1 MKKFYVFLLGMF
13 LGIAGGLM
21 LSTFNEIP
29 PNYIPVTKT
38 DTISVTE
45 YQTIRDTIFVDK
57 PKFYKEVVRDTVP
70 LNLFVRNEDNYL
82 VVTQKEYRDSNYV
95 AWVSG
100 VEPQLDSIMVFNN
113 TEYVFKTSTIET
125 VKTIEDKTGKW
136 FTGAGLYR
144 LDNTLVP
151 KLNVV
156 YQKKRIM
163 VGASVGLYNN
173 QPIYGVDI
181 NFKVK

>member
-1 MKKFYVFLLGMF
+1 MNKFTIFLLGVLVGF
-13 LGIAGGLM
+13 VCSKLVSKQNDIK
-21 LSTFNEIP
+21 P
-29 PNYIPVTKT
+29 QCNYETKT
-38 DTISVTE
+38 DTVTE
-45 YQTIRDTIFVDK
+45 YKIIRDTTFVEK
-57 PKFYKEVVRDTVP
+57 PKLCKEIIRDTVW
-70 LNLFVRNEDNYL
+70 LDSLLDNDYNHL
-82 VVTQKEYRDSNYV
+82 IVSQKEYRDSDYV

-163 VGASVGLYNN
+163 VGASVGLCNN

>member
-1 MKKFYVFLLGMF
+1 MKNFYVFLLGIL
-13 LGIAGGLM
+13 LGFFVCMM
-21 LSTFNEIP
+21 LSTYKEIT
-29 PNYIPVTKT
+29 PNRIPVAKT

-45 YQTIRDTIFVDK
+45 YKTIVDTIFVDK
-57 PKFYKEVVRDTVP
+57 PKYYKEVVRDTVQ
-70 LNLFVRNEDNYL
+70 LNQFVRNEDKYL

-136 FTGAGLYR
+136 YTGAGLYR
-144 LDNTLVP
+144 LGKTFVP
-151 KLNVV
+151 KVNIA
-156 YQKKRIM
+156 YQKKSIM
-163 VGASVGLYNN
+163 VGASIGLYSN

>member
-1 MKKFYVFLLGMF
+1 MNKFTIFLLGVLVGF
-13 LGIAGGLM
+13 VCSKLVSKQNDIK
-21 LSTFNEIP
+21 P
-29 PNYIPVTKT
+29 QCNYETKT
-38 DTISVTE
+38 DTVTE
-45 YQTIRDTIFVDK
+45 YKIIRDTAFVER
-57 PKFYKEVVRDTVP
+57 PKLCKEIIMDTVW
-70 LNLFVRNEDNYL
+70 LDSLLDNDYNHL
-82 VVTQKEYRDSNYV
+82 IVSQKEYRDSDYV

-100 VEPQLDSIMVFNN
+100 IEPQLDSIMVFKN

>member
-1 MKKFYVFLLGMF
+1 MNKFAIFLLGVF
-13 LGIAGGLM
+13 VGTVCGEL
-21 LSTFNEIP
+21 IP
-29 PNYIPVTKT
+29 PNDAQPQHIYETKK
-38 DTISVTE
+38 DTVTE
-45 YQTIRDTIFVDK
+45 YKIVRDTTFVERPKVYKEIIRDTIQ
-57 PKFYKEVVRDTVP
+57 
-70 LNLFVRNEDNYL
+70 LNSLLDNGIKHL
-82 VVTQKEYRDSNYV
+82 VVSQKEYRDSNYV

-100 VEPQLDSIMVFNN
+100 IEPQLDSIMVFNN

-136 FTGAGLYR
+136 FMGTGLYR

-163 VGASVGLYNN
+163 VGASVGLYNK
-173 QPIYGVDI
+173 QPIYGVDF
-181 NFKVK
+181 NFNVK

>member
-1 MKKFYVFLLGMF
+1 MNKFTIFLLGVLVGF
-13 LGIAGGLM
+13 VCSKLVSKQNDIK
-21 LSTFNEIP
+21 P
-29 PNYIPVTKT
+29 QCNYETKT
-38 DTISVTE
+38 DTVTE
-45 YQTIRDTIFVDK
+45 YKIIRDTAFVERPKVYKEIIRDTIQ
-57 PKFYKEVVRDTVP
+57 
-70 LNLFVRNEDNYL
+70 LNSLLDNGSKHL
-82 VVTQKEYRDSNYV
+82 VVSQKEYRDSDYV

-100 VEPQLDSIMVFNN
+100 IEPQLDSIMVFKN
-113 TEYVFKTSTIET
+113 TEYIFKTSTIET
-125 VKTIEDKTGKW
+125 VKTIEDKTGKC
-136 FTGAGLYR
+136 FMGAGLYR

>member
-1 MKKFYVFLLGMF
+1 MRKFNIFLLGMF

-29 PNYIPVTKT
+29 PNHIPVSKT

-45 YQTIRDTIFVDK
+45 YKTIVDTIFVDK
-57 PKFYKEVVRDTVP
+57 PKYYKEVVRDTVP
-70 LNLFVRNEDNYL
+70 LNQFARNEDNYL

-100 VEPQLDSIMVFNN
+100 VEPQLDSIMVFNS
-113 TEYVFKTSTIET
+113 TEYVFKTSTIEK

-151 KLNVV
+151 KINIV

-163 VGASVGLYNN
+163 VGASIGLYNN
-173 QPIYGVDI
+173 QPIYGVDF
-181 NFKVK
+181 NLKVK

>member
-1 MKKFYVFLLGMF
+1 MKNFYVFLLGIL
-13 LGIAGGLM
+13 LGFFVCMM
-21 LSTFNEIP
+21 LSTYKEIP
-29 PNYIPVTKT
+29 PNRIPAAKT

-45 YQTIRDTIFVDK
+45 YQTIVDTIFVEK
-57 PKFYKEVVRDTVP
+57 PKYYKEVVRDTVH
-70 LNLFVRNEDNYL
+70 LNQFVRNEDKYL

-100 VEPQLDSIMVFNN
+100 VEPQLDSIMVFNS
-113 TEYVFKTSTIET
+113 TEYVFKTSTIEK

-136 FTGAGLYR
+136 FAGAGLYR
-144 LDNTLVP
+144 LGKTFVP
-151 KLNVV
+151 KVNIA
-156 YQKKRIM
+156 YQKKSIM
-163 VGASVGLYNN
+163 VGASIGLYSN

>member
-1 MKKFYVFLLGMF
+1 MNKFTIFLLGVLVGF
-13 LGIAGGLM
+13 VCSKLVSKQNDIK
-21 LSTFNEIP
+21 P
-29 PNYIPVTKT
+29 QCNYETKT
-38 DTISVTE
+38 DTVTE
-45 YQTIRDTIFVDK
+45 YKIIRDTAFVER
-57 PKFYKEVVRDTVP
+57 PKLCKEIIRDTVW
-70 LNLFVRNEDNYL
+70 LDSLLDNDYNHL
-82 VVTQKEYRDSNYV
+82 IVSQKEYRDSDYV

-100 VEPQLDSIMVFNN
+100 IEPQLDSIMVFKN
-113 TEYVFKTSTIET
+113 TEYVFKTATIET
-125 VKTIEDKTGKW
+125 IKTVEDNTGKW
-136 FTGAGLYR
+136 FAGAGLYR

-181 NFKVK
+181 NYKIK

>member
-1 MKKFYVFLLGMF
+1 MRKFNIFLLGMF

-29 PNYIPVTKT
+29 PNHIPVSKT

-45 YQTIRDTIFVDK
+45 YKTIVDTIFVDK
-57 PKFYKEVVRDTVP
+57 PKYYKEVVRDTVP
-70 LNLFVRNEDNYL
+70 LNQFARNEDNYL

-113 TEYVFKTSTIET
+113 TEYVFKTSTIEK

-156 YQKKRIM
+156 YQKKRIL
-163 VGASVGLYNN
+163 VGASVGLYNK
-173 QPIYGVDI
+173 QPICGVDI
-181 NFKVK
+181 NYKIK

>member
-1 MKKFYVFLLGMF
+1 MKKFYVFLLGIF
-13 LGIAGGLM
+13 LGFAVGLI
-21 LSTFNEIP
+21 LWTYNEITH
-29 PNYIPVTKT
+29 NTIPSTKT

-45 YQTIRDTIFVDK
+45 YKTIVDTIFVDK
-57 PKFYKEVVRDTVP
+57 PKYYKEVIRDTVP
-70 LNLFVRNEDNYL
+70 LNQFVRNEDKYL

-100 VEPQLDSIMVFNN
+100 VEPQLDSIMVFKN

-125 VKTIEDKTGKW
+125 IKTIEDKTGKW
-136 FTGAGLYR
+136 FTGAGLYK

-173 QPIYGVDI
+173 KPIYGLDF

>member
-1 MKKFYVFLLGMF
+1 MNKFAIFLLGV
-13 LGIAGGLM
+13 LVGTICSELIPK
-21 LSTFNEIP
+21 NELLP
-29 PNYIPVTKT
+29 QCNYVTKT
-38 DTISVTE
+38 DTVTE
-45 YQTIRDTIFVDK
+45 YKIIRDTTFVER
-57 PKFYKEVVRDTVP
+57 PKLCKEIIKDTVW
-70 LNLFVRNEDNYL
+70 LDSLLGNDYNHLIVS
-82 VVTQKEYRDSNYV
+82 QKEYKDSNYV

-136 FTGAGLYR
+136 FMGTGLYR

>member
-1 MKKFYVFLLGMF
+1 MNKFAIFLLGV
-13 LGIAGGLM
+13 LVGTVCSELIPK
-21 LSTFNEIP
+21 NELLP
-29 PNYIPVTKT
+29 QHNYVTKT
-38 DTISVTE
+38 DTVTE
-45 YQTIRDTIFVDK
+45 YKIIRDTTFVER
-57 PKFYKEVVRDTVP
+57 PKLCKEIIRDTVW
-70 LNLFVRNEDNYL
+70 LDSLRYNGYNHLIAS
-82 VVTQKEYRDSNYV
+82 QKEYRDSNYV

-100 VEPQLDSIMVFNN
+100 VEPQLDSIMVFNS
-113 TEYVFKTSTIET
+113 TEYVFKTSTIEK

-136 FTGAGLYR
+136 FAGAGLYR

-151 KLNVV
+151 KINIV

-163 VGASVGLYNN
+163 VGASVGLYNK

>member
-1 MKKFYVFLLGMF
+1 MNKFAIFLLGVF
-13 LGIAGGLM
+13 VGTVCGEL
-21 LSTFNEIP
+21 IP
-29 PNYIPVTKT
+29 PNDAQPQHIYETKK
-38 DTISVTE
+38 DTVTE
-45 YQTIRDTIFVDK
+45 YKIVRDTTFVERPKVYKEIIRDTIQ
-57 PKFYKEVVRDTVP
+57 
-70 LNLFVRNEDNYL
+70 LNSLLDNGSKHL
-82 VVTQKEYRDSNYV
+82 VVSQKEYRDSDYV

-100 VEPQLDSIMVFNN
+100 IEPQLDSIMVFKN

-163 VGASVGLYNN
+163 VGASVGWYNK
-173 QPIYGVDI
+173 QPIYGVDF
-181 NFKVK
+181 NLKFK

>member
-1 MKKFYVFLLGMF
+1 MNRFVFFLLGVF
-13 LGIAGGLM
+13 VGTVCGEL
-21 LSTFNEIP
+21 IP
-29 PNYIPVTKT
+29 PNDAQPQYIYETKK
-38 DTISVTE
+38 DTVTE
-45 YQTIRDTIFVDK
+45 YKIVRDTTFVERPKVYKEIIRDTIQ
-57 PKFYKEVVRDTVP
+57 
-70 LNLFVRNEDNYL
+70 LNSLLDNGSKHL
-82 VVTQKEYRDSNYV
+82 VVSQKEYRDSDYV

-100 VEPQLDSIMVFNN
+100 VAPQLDSIMVFNN
-113 TEYVFKTSTIET
+113 TEYVIKTSTIET
-125 VKTIEDKTGKW
+125 IKTIEDKTGKC
-136 FTGAGLYR
+136 FMGAGLYR
-144 LDNTLVP
+144 LDNALVP

>member
-45 YQTIRDTIFVDK
+45 YKTIRDTIFVDK

-82 VVTQKEYRDSNYV
+82 VVTQKEYRDSNYI

-136 FTGAGLYR
+136 FMGTGLYR

-181 NFKVK
+181 NLKVK

>member
-1 MKKFYVFLLGMF
+1 MNRFVFFLLGVF
-13 LGIAGGLM
+13 VGTVCGEL
-21 LSTFNEIP
+21 IP
-29 PNYIPVTKT
+29 KNDVQPQCTYETKT
-38 DTISVTE
+38 DTVTKYKIVRDTTFVE
-45 YQTIRDTIFVDK
+45 RPKVYKEIIRDTIQ
-57 PKFYKEVVRDTVP
+57 
-70 LNLFVRNEDNYL
+70 LNSLLDNGSKHL
-82 VVTQKEYRDSNYV
+82 VVSQKEYRDSDYV

>member
-1 MKKFYVFLLGMF
+1 MRKFCVFLLGMF

-21 LSTFNEIP
+21 LSTSNEIP

-45 YQTIRDTIFVDK
+45 YKTVRDTIFVDK
-57 PKFYKEVVRDTVP
+57 PKYYKEVVRDTVP

-100 VEPQLDSIMVFNN
+100 IEPQLDSIMVFKN
-113 TEYVFKTSTIET
+113 TEYVFKTATTETI
-125 VKTIEDKTGKW
+125 KTIEDGKGK
-136 FTGAGLYR
+136 FFAGAGLYT
-144 LDNTLVP
+144 LDKTFVP
-151 KLNVV
+151 KVNIA
-156 YQKKRIM
+156 YQKNRIM
-163 VGASVGLYNN
+163 VGASVGLYNK

-181 NFKVK
+181 NYKIK

>member
-1 MKKFYVFLLGMF
+1 MNKFTIFLLGVLVGF
-13 LGIAGGLM
+13 VCSKLVSKQNDIK
-21 LSTFNEIP
+21 P
-29 PNYIPVTKT
+29 QCNYETKT
-38 DTISVTE
+38 DTVTE
-45 YQTIRDTIFVDK
+45 YKIIRDTTFVERPKVYKEIIRDTIQ
-57 PKFYKEVVRDTVP
+57 
-70 LNLFVRNEDNYL
+70 LNSLLDNGSKHL
-82 VVTQKEYRDSNYV
+82 VVSQKEYRDSDYV

-100 VEPQLDSIMVFNN
+100 IEPQLDSIMVFNN

-125 VKTIEDKTGKW
+125 VKTIEDKTGKC
-136 FTGAGLYR
+136 FMGAGLYR
-144 LDNTLVP
+144 LDNALVP

-181 NFKVK
+181 NLKVK

>member
-1 MKKFYVFLLGMF
+1 MRKFYIFLLGMF

-163 VGASVGLYNN
+163 VGASVGLCNN

>member
-1 MKKFYVFLLGMF
+1 MNKFTILLLGVLVGF
-13 LGIAGGLM
+13 VCSKLVSKQNDIK
-21 LSTFNEIP
+21 P
-29 PNYIPVTKT
+29 QCNYETKT
-38 DTISVTE
+38 DTVTE
-45 YQTIRDTIFVDK
+45 YKIVRDTEFVERPKVYKETIRDTIQ
-57 PKFYKEVVRDTVP
+57 
-70 LNLFVRNEDNYL
+70 LNSLLDNGSKHL
-82 VVTQKEYRDSNYV
+82 VVSQKEYRDSDYV

-163 VGASVGLYNN
+163 VGASVGLYNK
-173 QPIYGVDI
+173 QPIYGIDF
-181 NFKVK
+181 NYKVK

>member
-1 MKKFYVFLLGMF
+1 MKNFYVFLLGIL
-13 LGIAGGLM
+13 LGFFVCMM
-21 LSTFNEIP
+21 LSTYKEIT
-29 PNYIPVTKT
+29 PNRIPVAKT

-45 YQTIRDTIFVDK
+45 YKTIVDTIFVDK
-57 PKFYKEVVRDTVP
+57 PKYYKEVVRDTVP
-70 LNLFVRNEDNYL
+70 LNLFVTNEDSCL

-136 FTGAGLYR
+136 FAGAGIYR
-144 LDNTLVP
+144 FDNDLVP

-163 VGASVGLYNN
+163 VGASVGLYNK

-181 NFKVK
+181 NYKIK

>member
-1 MKKFYVFLLGMF
+1 MNKFTIFLLGVLVGF
-13 LGIAGGLM
+13 VCSKLVSKQNDIK
-21 LSTFNEIP
+21 P
-29 PNYIPVTKT
+29 QCNYETKT
-38 DTISVTE
+38 DTVTE
-45 YQTIRDTIFVDK
+45 YKIIRDTAFVER
-57 PKFYKEVVRDTVP
+57 PKLCKEIIRDTVW
-70 LNLFVRNEDNYL
+70 LDSLLDNDYNHL
-82 VVTQKEYRDSNYV
+82 IVSQKEYRDSDYV

-100 VEPQLDSIMVFNN
+100 IEPQLDSIMVFKN
-113 TEYVFKTSTIET
+113 TEYVFKTSTIKT

>member
-1 MKKFYVFLLGMF
+1 MNKFAIFLLGV
-13 LGIAGGLM
+13 LVGIACIKLV
-21 LSTFNEIP
+21 SNQNVIEP
-29 PNYIPVTKT
+29 QYIYETKK
-38 DTISVTE
+38 DAVTE
-45 YQTIRDTIFVDK
+45 YKIVRDTTFVERPKVYKEIIRDTIQ
-57 PKFYKEVVRDTVP
+57 
-70 LNLFVRNEDNYL
+70 LNSLLDNGSKHL
-82 VVTQKEYRDSNYV
+82 VVSQKEYRDSNYV

-125 VKTIEDKTGKW
+125 VKTIEDNTGKW

-181 NFKVK
+181 NFKFK

>member
-1 MKKFYVFLLGMF
+1 MRKFYIFLLGMF
-13 LGIAGGLM
+13 LGIAGCLM
-21 LSTFNEIP
+21 LSIFNEIP
-29 PNYIPVTKT
+29 QDYIHATKT

-57 PKFYKEVVRDTVP
+57 PKLYKEVVRDTVQ
-70 LNLFVRNEDNYL
+70 LNMFVKNEDNYL